1 MEFAGWDSA
10 SMLRHAVSALIL
22 PPGLFFLLIAFG
34 LALRAVSSARHE
46 GRPTALAIKLS
57 RLLVALSLL
66 LAWALSTPILA
77 RPLVAYVEALAGP
90 PLAASA
96 LQGEPKLGADAV
108 VVLAGGIA
116 QGSPE
121 WPDGLVPRAGFLQR
135 LAYAERLARAQG
147 LALVIAG
154 KGPVKAINEAD
165 LAQRFLTDPHA
176 LRIPPHPMYVESVSV
191 NTQEAPI
198 ALQAMMKKGELP
210 AIKRLVLVSSAS
222 HLARA
227 RPMFE
232 QAGFDVIAAPTAF
245 QAKGPFTVL
254 DALPSAIQLAAS
266 AEASHA
272 LLGELWRGLQARGK
286 TP

>member
-1 MEFAGWDSA
+1 MELAGWDSA
-10 SMLRHAVSALIL
+10 SMLRHAVSAFIL

-46 GRPTALAIKLS
+46 GRPTVLAIKLS
-57 RLLVALSLL
+57 RILFALSLL

-77 RPLVAYVEALAGP
+77 RALVAYVEALAGP

-96 LQGEPKLGADAV
+96 LQGEPKLKADAV

-135 LAYAERLARAQG
+135 LAYAERLAHAQG

-154 KGPVKAINEAD
+154 KGPVKAINEAA
-165 LAQRFLTDPHA
+165 LALRFLTDPHA
-176 LRIPPHPMYVESVSV
+176 LRIPPHPMYVESASV

-198 ALQAMMKKGELP
+198 ALQAMMKQGELP
-210 AIKRLVLVSSAS
+210 TFKRLVLVSSAS

-245 QAKGPFTVL
+245 QPKVPFTVL
-254 DALPSAIQLAAS
+254 DALPSASQLAAS

-272 LLGELWRGLQARGK
+272 LLGELWRRLPTRAK